1 VGVLGHGP
9 HVVDDRDQV
18 VVEAVAEAGEPV
30 VAEAGAVVAE
40 VE

>member
-1 VGVLGHGP
+1 VLGHRS
-9 HVVDDRDQV
+9 HLVDDRDQV
-18 VVEAVAEAGEPV
+18 VVEAVAEAGERV